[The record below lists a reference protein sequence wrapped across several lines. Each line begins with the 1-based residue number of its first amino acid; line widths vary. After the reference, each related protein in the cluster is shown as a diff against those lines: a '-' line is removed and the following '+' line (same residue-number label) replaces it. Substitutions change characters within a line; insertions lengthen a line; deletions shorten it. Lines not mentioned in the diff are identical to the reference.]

1 MATGDGCL
9 VRAELRFHCRAEMA
23 GDDCPGQPPEATRE
37 LSGPHA
43 RSVLRTWVLEDP
55 QKEVNRIA
63 QHLIELVV
71 RARGGPDG
79 LAQEA
84 GGKADAQ
91 LVDFVGLLID
101 AGSTASLL
109 EDEGRE

>member
-1 MATGDGCL
+1 M
-9 VRAELRFHCRAEMA
+9 
-23 GDDCPGQPPEATRE
+23 
-37 LSGPHA
+37 
-43 RSVLRTWVLEDP
+43 
-55 QKEVNRIA
+55 
-63 QHLIELVV
+63 IELVV

-101 AGSTASLL
+101 ARGAARLL
-109 EDEGRE
+109 EDEGSQLLPLRGGQRREVDMPVLEVGVEDA